1 MDWEC
6 RGHSNAGRHLV
17 FGICTL
23 QRRPEVGR
31 FLDSTSGTRTCCSAN
46 FPQEISTTGIDT
58 GAMAV
63 TLMLQ
68 EYAALTNLV
77 AQQPDRD
84 TL

>member
-1 MDWEC
+1 MAQPAT
-6 RGHSNAGRHLV
+6 H
-17 FGICTL
+17 
-23 QRRPEVGR
+23 RRSHRKGADFEWR
-31 FLDSTSGTRTCCSAN
+31 TSGTRTCCSFD
-46 FPQEISTTGIDT
+46 FPQEISATRIDT

-63 TLMLQ
+63 TIMLQ

>member
-1 MDWEC
+1 MEWLN
-6 RGHSNAGRHLV
+6 R
-17 FGICTL
+17 T
-23 QRRPEVGR
+23 PEVAIFGC
-31 FLDSTSGTRTCCSAN
+31 TSGTRTCCSAD

-63 TLMLQ
+63 TIMLQ